1 MKNVKKCGVARI
13 RLSLYPTEMI
23 HTAHRLPV
31 RWQTLLLLLIGCM
44 STLSTDVFAQ
54 STAVLAQS
62 GTTPPVATR
71 GYLLQPGDILE
82 ILVWKEEDLTKE
94 VLIRPDGGISFP
106 LAGDLKASGRTV
118 EELRAE
124 LTSRLARLIPDLD
137 VTVLLKEVKGN
148 KIYVIGQVTKP
159 GEFVVNP
166 QVDVMQALTMAG
178 GVTAFA
184 ALSDIFVLRRS
195 GEQQT
200 RLTFDFTAVAKGRD
214 LQQNIMLQSGD
225 VVVVP

>member
-1 MKNVKKCGVARI
+1 V
-13 RLSLYPTEMI
+13 LS
-23 HTAHRLPV
+23 
-31 RWQTLLLLLIGCM
+31 
-44 STLSTDVFAQ
+44 
-54 STAVLAQS
+54 QS
-62 GTTPPVATR
+62 GSPSPTPSTR
-71 GYLLQPGDILE
+71 VYLLQPGDILE

-106 LAGDLKASGRTV
+106 LAGDLQASGRTV
-118 EELRAE
+118 EELRTE
-124 LTSRLARLIPDLD
+124 LTTRLGRFIPDLD

-178 GVTAFA
+178 GTTAFA
-184 ALSDIFVLRRS
+184 ALSDIFVLRRN
-195 GEQQT
+195 GDEQT
-200 RLTFDFTAVAKGRD
+200 RLRFDFTAVSKGRD
-214 LQQNIMLQSGD
+214 LQQNVMLQSGD

>member
-1 MKNVKKCGVARI
+1 M
-13 RLSLYPTEMI
+13 
-23 HTAHRLPV
+23 
-31 RWQTLLLLLIGCM
+31 
-44 STLSTDVFAQ
+44 
-54 STAVLAQS
+54 
-62 GTTPPVATR
+62 
-71 GYLLQPGDILE
+71 
-82 ILVWKEEDLTKE
+82 WKEEDLTKE

-106 LAGDLKASGRTV
+106 LAGDLQASGRTV

-124 LTSRLARLIPDLD
+124 LTRRLSRLIPDLD

-148 KIYVIGQVTKP
+148 KIYVIGQVSKP

-178 GVTAFA
+178 GMTAFA
-184 ALSDIFVLRRS
+184 SLGNIFVLRRS
-195 GEQQT
+195 QGEQT
-200 RLTFDFTAVAKGRD
+200 RLRFDFDAVSKGRD

>member
-1 MKNVKKCGVARI
+1 
-13 RLSLYPTEMI
+13 MI
-23 HTAHRLPV
+23 FAG
-31 RWQTLLLLLIGCM
+31 TLRPGLRPRTVLLLICCGAAAAPIAV
-44 STLSTDVFAQ
+44 SAQAPAAQPQAADSRSTDA
-54 STAVLAQS
+54 
-62 GTTPPVATR
+62 
-71 GYLLQPGDILE
+71 GYALQPGDVLE

-106 LAGDLKASGRTV
+106 LAGDLQASGHTV
-118 EELRAE
+118 QELRAE
-124 LTSRLARLIPDLD
+124 LTRRLGRLIPDLD

-148 KIYVIGQVTKP
+148 KIYVIGQVSKP

-178 GVTAFA
+178 GMTAFA
-184 ALSDIFVLRRS
+184 SLGDIYVLRRS
-195 GEQQT
+195 QGEQT
-200 RLTFDFTAVAKGRD
+200 RLRFDFTAVSKGRD